1 MLYKDTHDI
10 ENILS
15 GLWEGTSRDRDDNIT
30 KWSDTAMRF
39 KLGLLLF
46 LHFPIFV
53 WFLCLVLYMDH
64 TKYIYI
70 YISPSNLTYR

>member
-39 KLGLLLF
+39 KLGLSLF
-46 LHFPIFV
+46 LHFLIFV
-53 WFLCLVLYMDH
+53 CGFCV
-64 TKYIYI
+64 
-70 YISPSNLTYR
+70 